1 MISAISAP
9 RFCADNEKTEER
21 IMKNYLVN
29 KFLPMWAKE
38 TVLRENRQ
46 LKQENLA
53 LQQEVSRLDAYAR
66 GLRTGLR
73 AVGRSRG
80 GEK

>member
-1 MISAISAP
+1 
-9 RFCADNEKTEER
+9 
-21 IMKNYLVN
+21 MKNWLVN

-46 LKQENLA
+46 LKQENRHLQEKLA
-53 LQQEVSRLDAYAR
+53 EAEAYAL

-73 AVGRSRG
+73 AIGRRSG

>member
-1 MISAISAP
+1 
-9 RFCADNEKTEER
+9 
-21 IMKNYLVN
+21 MKNWLVS

-46 LKQENLA
+46 LKQENLL
-53 LQQEVSRLDAYAR
+53 LQQEVDRLDAYAR
-66 GLRTGLR
+66 GLKTGLR
-73 AVGRSRG
+73 AVGRRG

>member
-1 MISAISAP
+1 
-9 RFCADNEKTEER
+9 
-21 IMKNYLVN
+21 MKNYLVN

-46 LKQENLA
+46 LKQENQA
-53 LQQEVSRLDAYAR
+53 LQQEVDRLDAYAR
-66 GLRTGLR
+66 GLKTGLR
-73 AVGRSRG
+73 AVYRSRG

>member
-1 MISAISAP
+1 
-9 RFCADNEKTEER
+9 
-21 IMKNYLVN
+21 MKNYLVN

-46 LKQENLA
+46 LRQENLA
-53 LQQEVSRLDAYAR
+53 LEQEISRLDAYAR

-73 AVGRSRG
+73 AVSRSRG

>member
-1 MISAISAP
+1 
-9 RFCADNEKTEER
+9 
-21 IMKNYLVN
+21 MKNWLVN
-29 KFLPMWAKE
+29 KYLPMWAKE

-46 LKQENLA
+46 LRRENQA

-73 AVGRSRG
+73 TAYRSRG
-80 GEK
+80 GET

>member
-1 MISAISAP
+1 
-9 RFCADNEKTEER
+9 
-21 IMKNYLVN
+21 MKNWLVN

-46 LKQENLA
+46 LRQENLA
-53 LQQEVSRLDAYAR
+53 LQQEVDRLDAYAR
-66 GLRTGLR
+66 GLKTGLR
-73 AVGRSRG
+73 AGYRSRG

>member
-1 MISAISAP
+1 M
-9 RFCADNEKTEER
+9 EEEE
-21 IMKNYLVN
+21 MKNWLVN

-46 LKQENLA
+46 LRRENLA
-53 LQQEVSRLDAYAR
+53 LQQEVDRLDAYTR

-73 AVGRSRG
+73 AVHRSRG

>member
-1 MISAISAP
+1 
-9 RFCADNEKTEER
+9 
-21 IMKNYLVN
+21 MKKWLVN

-46 LKQENLA
+46 LRQENLA
-53 LQQEVSRLDAYAR
+53 LQQEVDRLNAYAR
-66 GLRTGLR
+66 GLKTGLR
-73 AVGRSRG
+73 AVYRSRG

>member
-1 MISAISAP
+1 
-9 RFCADNEKTEER
+9 
-21 IMKNYLVN
+21 MKNWLVN

-46 LKQENLA
+46 LRQENRA
-53 LQQEVSRLDAYAR
+53 LQQEVDRLDAYAR
-66 GLRTGLR
+66 GLKTGLR
-73 AVGRSRG
+73 AARRSRG

>member
-1 MISAISAP
+1 
-9 RFCADNEKTEER
+9 
-21 IMKNYLVN
+21 MKNYLVN

-38 TVLRENRQ
+38 TVLRENR
-46 LKQENLA
+46 LLRQENQVLS
-53 LQQEVSRLDAYAR
+53 QKVERLEAYAR
-66 GLRTGLR
+66 GLKTGLR